1 MLVFGASFFPSDD
14 KLFSTMAAFGTFAV
28 GGEWGGAMFYSLI
41 AATSLLCVLSLA
53 RRHASAERVEPA
65 KA

>member
-1 MLVFGASFFPSDD
+1 VRQTLPSLALAH
-14 KLFSTMAAFGTFAV
+14 KFAGQWWPMAV
-28 GGEWGGAMFYSLI
+28 FYSLI

-53 RRHASAERVEPA
+53 RRHASAERVELT